1 MSPTPA
7 TTFSSTKLIVH
18 DLEKL
23 AAFYCE
29 AYGFEQTGRIQAE
42 IAGEPIDEILL
53 GRDGE
58 TGGGLI
64 LMKYVDRP
72 APPKGEVAL
81 VFTTHDIDALFDR
94 VGAAGG
100 SIYVAPFQ
108 SDVVPYKA
116 GFTTDPEGHLIENVE
131 LPSE

>member
-7 TTFSSTKLIVH
+7 ATFAATKLIVH
-18 DLEKL
+18 DLEKM

-29 AYGFEQTGRIQAE
+29 AYGFDQTGRVQAAV
-42 IAGEPIDEILL
+42 AGEAIDEILL
-53 GRDGE
+53 GKQGE
-58 TGGGLI
+58 SGGGLI
-64 LMKYVDRP
+64 PMKYVDRP
-72 APPKGEVAL
+72 AAANGEVAL

-94 VGAAGG
+94 VAAAGG
-100 SIYVAPFQ
+100 AVYVAPFQ

-116 GFTTDPEGHLIENVE
+116 GFTTAPEGHLIENVE